1 MISAPLQGF
10 GFLHDPPQAGMA
22 AAGSQGTHGHFRGS
36 PLASITVSGS
46 QGYMASFL
54 VLFQP
59 AQPPLAHSGVLLY
72 VLITPPI
79 WKFPQVP
86 PWAHIQGK
94 PFTVWS
100 GCGSDQHCNT
110 TPLKMELF
118 FIYLYWYIVRPSLY
132 LMSVGNLSSV
142 TEKNVLCWI
151 LITFPL
157 K

>member
-79 WKFPQVP
+79 WKLPSPTSVP
-86 PWAHIQGK
+86 VASVSFTFYASGK
-94 PFTVWS
+94 VLFHFLW
-100 GCGSDQHCNT
+100 
-110 TPLKMELF
+110 LK
-118 FIYLYWYIVRPSLY
+118 
-132 LMSVGNLSSV
+132 
-142 TEKNVLCWI
+142 
-151 LITFPL
+151 
-157 K
+157 